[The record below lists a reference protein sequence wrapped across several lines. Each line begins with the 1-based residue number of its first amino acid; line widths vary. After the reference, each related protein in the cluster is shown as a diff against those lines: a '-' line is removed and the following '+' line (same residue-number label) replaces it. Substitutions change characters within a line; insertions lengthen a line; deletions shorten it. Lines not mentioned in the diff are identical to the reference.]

1 MVIKARY
8 KYKFLWTSST
18 FAFLMKKASAILCF
32 TLLIASTNLLA
43 QIPITKDTL
52 KVNGDSVVVTA
63 TRTER
68 KLSNLTVP
76 VTIINAKTIQ
86 QNGALRLTDILKEQ
100 TGLNLTSG
108 FGAGVQLQGLN
119 PDYTIILINGEPLVG
134 RTAGVLDLN
143 RIALGNIKKI
153 EIVKGPSSSLY
164 GSEAM
169 AGVINIITDATNG
182 APLSLGLRY
191 GTYNTL
197 DAHLETK
204 SNTKNLLYQG
214 FYNVYN
220 TDGYSIRPNSNSR
233 VTTPIDRY
241 ATNQQLKWHIGSRT
255 NMVIN
260 TRFTQEKIQN
270 EIAVANNGVTIY
282 SIGKEDIKDL
292 NLSAS
297 LNHQFTNNIK
307 TSLRTYN
314 TTYDAVQNL
323 LTINGLPY
331 RDVLNHNFKR
341 IENQTDWDI
350 NKKLQAVFGIG
361 AVWEGVKSSRYDS
374 EKLRKQ
380 NDIQYAFT
388 QWEWKPSEKFTIIGG
403 LRFDNNSQFAS
414 AFSPKISMLYKVNQQ
429 HQFKLSVGQGFKAPD
444 FRQLFLDFTNAAAGS
459 YSVFGVAQAQ
469 QVIAKLDALGQI
481 GNLFPNYYQL
491 KALKPEYSN
500 GVHFT
505 WDWKINASS
514 TLSVQLFRNDIKN
527 LIESQQVGTY
537 ISGAQIFSYLNIG
550 RAFTTGF
557 EIEGQHKLNTHWT
570 ISGGYQFLV
579 TGDKDQ
585 IAEIK
590 FGTVYTKNNQGYS
603 RLLRL
608 NEYVGLPNTS
618 KHKLQV
624 KLNYNSPKGYYL
636 NVRAIYRSRWAVNN
650 NNGNEVFDIG
660 DVFASGYVALNSAAG
675 KTFKNGMGTQIGI
688 DNIGNYVDATNL
700 PNLPGRTFY
709 ASVKY
714 QFQNNKNK

>member
-1 MVIKARY
+1 
-8 KYKFLWTSST
+8 
-18 FAFLMKKASAILCF
+18 MKKIFYLTTILGFFASSSLF
-32 TLLIASTNLLA
+32 G
-43 QIPITKDTL
+43 QMRFVKDTL
-52 KVNGDSVVVTA
+52 DANGDSVVVTA

-169 AGVINIITDATNG
+169 AGVINIITDAALG
-182 APLSLGLRY
+182 APLSMGIRY

-197 DAHLETK
+197 DANLDTK
-204 SNTKNLLYQG
+204 LSTQKIQYQG
-214 FYNVYN
+214 FYNLYQ

-241 ATNQQLKWHIGSRT
+241 ATTQQLKINLT
-255 NMVIN
+255 NKTSLVFN
-260 TRFTQEKIQN
+260 TRFTKEQIQN
-270 EIAVANNGVTIY
+270 EIAVSNNGVTIY
-282 SIGKEDIKDL
+282 SIGKEDIKDA

-297 LNHQFTNNIK
+297 LNHRFSNQIK
-307 TSLRTYN
+307 TSLRAYA

-341 IENQTDWDI
+341 IENQTDWDLHK
-350 NKKLQAVFGIG
+350 NLQAVFGVG

-374 EKLRKQ
+374 EKVRKQ

-388 QWEWKPSEKFTIIGG
+388 QWEWKPIKKFTFIGG
-403 LRFDNNSQFAS
+403 LRFDRNSQFAS
-414 AFSPKISMLYKVNQQ
+414 ALSPKVSMLYKLNAK
-429 HQFKLSVGQGFKAPD
+429 HQFKLSIGQGFKAPD

-459 YSVFGVAQAQ
+459 YSVFGSAQAQ
-469 QVIAKLDALGQI
+469 QVIARLDELGQI
-481 GNLFPNYYQL
+481 GNLFPSYYQL

-505 WDWKINASS
+505 WDWKVNAKTNLS
-514 TLSVQLFRNDIKN
+514 TQFFRNDIKN

-537 ISGAQIFSYLNIG
+537 ISGAQIYSYLNIG

-557 EIEGQHKLNTHWT
+557 EIEGQHQLNEKWT
-570 ISGGYQFLV
+570 LSGGYQYLV

-590 FGTVYTKNNQGYS
+590 AGTVYTKNSQGYS
-603 RLLRL
+603 RLMQL

-618 KHKLQV
+618 KHKLQFKV
-624 KLNYNSPKGYYL
+624 NYNSPKGYYL
-636 NVRAIYRSRWAVNN
+636 NARAIYRSRWAVNN
-650 NNGNEVFDIG
+650 NNGNEVFDNG
-660 DVFASGYVALNSAAG
+660 DVFASGYMVFNTAAG
-675 KTFKNGMGTQIGI
+675 KAFKNGLSVQAGI
-688 DNIGNYVDATNL
+688 DNVSNYIDAANL
-700 PNLPGRTFY
+700 PNLPGRTMFL
-709 ASVKY
+709 SLKY
-714 QFQNNKNK
+714 QIQHLKK

>member
-1 MVIKARY
+1 
-8 KYKFLWTSST
+8 
-18 FAFLMKKASAILCF
+18 MKKTIY
-32 TLLIASTNLLA
+32 LIGFLGLFQGSNLFA
-43 QIPITKDTL
+43 QLRFVKDTL
-52 KVNGDSVVVTA
+52 EANGDSVVVTA

-169 AGVINIITDATNG
+169 AGVINIITDATVG
-182 APLSLGLRY
+182 SPITMGLRY
-191 GTYNTL
+191 GTYNTI
-197 DAHLETK
+197 DANLETK
-204 SNTKNLLYQG
+204 LNTKQLQYQG
-214 FYNVYN
+214 FYNSYS

-241 ATNQQLKWHIGSRT
+241 ATTQQLKWSPSSNT
-255 NMVIN
+255 SLLLN
-260 TRFTQEKIQN
+260 TRFTKEKIQN
-270 EIAVANNGVTIY
+270 EIAVSNNGITIY
-282 SIGKEDIKDL
+282 SIGKEDINDL
-292 NLSAS
+292 NLSAT
-297 LNHQFTNNIK
+297 LNHRFSKALK
-307 TSLRTYN
+307 TSVRAYT

-341 IENQTDWDI
+341 IENQTDWDVRK
-350 NKKLQAVFGIG
+350 NLQAVIGFG

-374 EKLRKQ
+374 EKVRKQ
-380 NDIQYAFT
+380 NEIQYAFT
-388 QWEWKPSEKFTIIGG
+388 QWEWKPSEKLTLIGG
-403 LRFDNNSQFAS
+403 VRFDQNTQFAS
-414 AFSPKISMLYKVNQQ
+414 AYSPKLSMLYKLNNQ
-429 HQFKLSVGQGFKAPD
+429 HQFRFSIGQGFKAPD

-459 YSVFGVAQAQ
+459 YSVFGSAQAQ

-481 GNLFPNYYQL
+481 GNLFPNYYLL

-500 GVHFT
+500 GLHFT
-505 WDWKINASS
+505 WDWKINMQSS
-514 TLSVQLFRNDIKN
+514 ISVQLFRNDIKN

-537 ISGAQIFSYLNIG
+537 ISGAQIYSYLNIG

-557 EIEGQHKLNTHWT
+557 ELEGQHKINTNWT
-570 ISGGYQFLV
+570 LSGGYQFLQ

-590 FGTVYTKNNQGYS
+590 SGTVYTKNSQGYS
-603 RLLRL
+603 RLMKL

-618 KHKLQV
+618 RHKLQV
-624 KLNYNSPKGYYL
+624 KINYNSPKGYYL
-636 NVRAIYRSRWAVNN
+636 NARAIYRSRWAVNN
-650 NNGNEVFDIG
+650 NNGNEVFDNG

-675 KTFKNGMGTQIGI
+675 KTFKNGIVFQVGI
-688 DNIGNYVDATNL
+688 DNITNYIDAANL

-709 ASVKY
+709 TSIKY
-714 QFQNNKNK
+714 QLQNNKNK

>member
-1 MVIKARY
+1 
-8 KYKFLWTSST
+8 
-18 FAFLMKKASAILCF
+18 MKKSSYFFLLFGLLYGTAS
-32 TLLIASTNLLA
+32 NA
-43 QIPITKDTL
+43 QTGIIKDTL
-52 KVNGDSVVVTA
+52 EANGDSVVVTA

-169 AGVINIITDATNG
+169 AGVINIITDASYG
-182 APLSLGLRY
+182 APITVGLRY

-197 DAHLETK
+197 DANLETK
-204 SNTKNLLYQG
+204 LNTKNVLYQG
-214 FYNVYN
+214 FYNVYS

-241 ATNQQLKWHIGSRT
+241 STTQQLKLNISTKT
-255 NMVIN
+255 NLVFN
-260 TRFTQEKIQN
+260 TRFTKEQIQN

-282 SIGKEDIKDL
+282 SIGKESIKDA

-297 LNHQFTNNIK
+297 LNHRFSTTLK
-307 TSLRTYN
+307 TSIRAYT

-323 LTINGLPY
+323 VTINGLPY

-350 NKKLQAVFGIG
+350 QKKLQAVFGIG

-374 EKLRKQ
+374 EQIRKQ
-380 NDIQYAFT
+380 NEIQYAFT
-388 QWEWKPSEKFTIIGG
+388 QWEWKPTEKFTLIGG
-403 LRFDNNSQFAS
+403 LRFDNNTQFAS
-414 AFSPKISMLYKVNQQ
+414 ALSPKASMLYKLNPQ
-429 HQFKLSVGQGFKAPD
+429 HQFKLSIGQGFKAPD

-481 GNLFPNYYQL
+481 GNLFPSYYQL

-505 WDWKINASS
+505 WDWKINTRSNV
-514 TLSVQLFRNDIKN
+514 SVQFFRNDIKN

-537 ISGAQIFSYLNIG
+537 ISGAQIYSYLNIG

-557 EIEGQHKLNTHWT
+557 ELEGQHQLNKTLT
-570 ISGGYQFLV
+570 LSGGYQYLV

-590 FGTVYTKNNQGYS
+590 SGTVYTKNSQGYS
-603 RLLRL
+603 RLLKL

-636 NVRAIYRSRWAVNN
+636 NVRTIYRSRWAVNN
-650 NNGNEVFDIG
+650 NNGNEVFDNG
-660 DVFASGYVALNSAAG
+660 DVFASGYVAINSAAG
-675 KTFKNGMGTQIGI
+675 KTFKNGLNIQAGI
-688 DNIGNYVDATNL
+688 DNITNYIDAANL
-700 PNLPGRTFY
+700 PNLPGRTLY
-709 ASVKY
+709 MSVKY
-714 QFQNNKNK
+714 QIQNRTKKF

>member
-1 MVIKARY
+1 MFGQMR
-8 KYKFLWTSST
+8 
-18 FAFLMKKASAILCF
+18 FA
-32 TLLIASTNLLA
+32 
-43 QIPITKDTL
+43 KDTL
-52 KVNGDSVVVTA
+52 DTNGDSVVVTA

-169 AGVINIITDATNG
+169 AGVINIITDAAFG
-182 APLSLGLRY
+182 APLSMGIRY

-197 DAHLETK
+197 DANLDTK
-204 SNTKNLLYQG
+204 LSNQKIQYQG
-214 FYNVYN
+214 FYNLYQ

-241 ATNQQLKWHIGSRT
+241 ATTQQLKLNLSNKT
-255 NMVIN
+255 SLVFNS
-260 TRFTQEKIQN
+260 RFTKEQIQN
-270 EIAVANNGVTIY
+270 EIAVSNNGVTIY
-282 SIGKEDIKDL
+282 SIGKEDIKDA

-297 LNHQFTNNIK
+297 LNHRFSNQIK
-307 TSLRTYN
+307 TSLRAYA

-341 IENQTDWDI
+341 IENQTDWDLHK
-350 NKKLQAVFGIG
+350 NLQAVFGVG

-374 EKLRKQ
+374 EKVRKQ

-388 QWEWKPSEKFTIIGG
+388 QWEWKPIKKFTFIGG
-403 LRFDNNSQFAS
+403 LRFDRNSQFAS
-414 AFSPKISMLYKVNQQ
+414 ALSPKVSMLYKLNAK
-429 HQFKLSVGQGFKAPD
+429 HQFKLSIGQGFKAPD

-459 YSVFGVAQAQ
+459 YSVFGSAQAQ
-469 QVIAKLDALGQI
+469 QVIARLDALGQI
-481 GNLFPNYYQL
+481 GNLFPSYYQL

-505 WDWKINASS
+505 WDWKVNAKTNLSS
-514 TLSVQLFRNDIKN
+514 QFFRNDIKN

-537 ISGAQIFSYLNIG
+537 ISGAQIYSYLNIG

-557 EIEGQHKLNTHWT
+557 EIEGQRQLNEKWT
-570 ISGGYQFLV
+570 LSGGYQYLV

-590 FGTVYTKNNQGYS
+590 AGTVYTKNSQGYS
-603 RLLRL
+603 RLMQL

-618 KHKLQV
+618 KHKVQFKV
-624 KLNYNSPKGYYL
+624 NYNSPKGYYL
-636 NVRAIYRSRWAVNN
+636 NARAIYRSRWAVNN
-650 NNGNEVFDIG
+650 NNGNEVFDNG
-660 DVFASGYVALNSAAG
+660 DVFASGYMVFNTAAG
-675 KTFKNGMGTQIGI
+675 KAFKNGLSVQAGI
-688 DNIGNYVDATNL
+688 DNVSNYIDAANL
-700 PNLPGRTFY
+700 PNLPGRTMFL
-709 ASVKY
+709 SLKY
-714 QFQNNKNK
+714 QIQHLKK

>member
-1 MVIKARY
+1 
-8 KYKFLWTSST
+8 
-18 FAFLMKKASAILCF
+18 MKKSIYLTAILGLF
-32 TLLIASTNLLA
+32 ASNSLFG
-43 QIPITKDTL
+43 QMRFVKDTL
-52 KVNGDSVVVTA
+52 DANGDSVVVTA

-169 AGVINIITDATNG
+169 AGVINIITDAAFG
-182 APLSLGLRY
+182 APLSMGIRY

-197 DAHLETK
+197 DANLDTK
-204 SNTKNLLYQG
+204 LSTQKIQYQG
-214 FYNVYN
+214 FYNLYQ

-241 ATNQQLKWHIGSRT
+241 ATTQQLKLNLSNKT
-255 NMVIN
+255 NLVFN
-260 TRFTQEKIQN
+260 SRFTKEQIQN
-270 EIAVANNGVTIY
+270 EIAVSNNGVTIY
-282 SIGKEDIKDL
+282 SIGKEDIKDA

-297 LNHQFTNNIK
+297 LNHRFSNQLK
-307 TSLRTYN
+307 TSLRAYA

-341 IENQTDWDI
+341 FENQTDWDLHK
-350 NKKLQAVFGIG
+350 NLQAVFGVG

-374 EKLRKQ
+374 ESVRKQ

-388 QWEWKPSEKFTIIGG
+388 QWEWKPIEKFTFIGG
-403 LRFDNNSQFAS
+403 LRFDRNSQFAS
-414 AFSPKISMLYKVNQQ
+414 AMSPKVSMLYKLNTK
-429 HQFKLSVGQGFKAPD
+429 HQFKLSIGQGFKAPD

-459 YSVFGVAQAQ
+459 YSVFGSAQAQ
-469 QVIAKLDALGQI
+469 QVIARLDALGQI
-481 GNLFPNYYQL
+481 GNLFPSYYQL

-505 WDWKINASS
+505 WDWKVNARTNLS
-514 TLSVQLFRNDIKN
+514 TQFFRNDIKN

-537 ISGAQIFSYLNIG
+537 ISGAQIYSYLNIG

-557 EIEGQHKLNTHWT
+557 EVEGQHQLNEKWT
-570 ISGGYQFLV
+570 LSGGYQYLV

-590 FGTVYTKNNQGYS
+590 AGTVYTKNSQGYS
-603 RLLRL
+603 RLMQL

-618 KHKLQV
+618 KHKFQFKV
-624 KLNYNSPKGYYL
+624 NYNSPKGYYL
-636 NVRAIYRSRWAVNN
+636 NARAIYRSRWAVNN
-650 NNGNEVFDIG
+650 NNGNEVFDNG
-660 DVFASGYVALNSAAG
+660 DVFASGYMVFNTAAG
-675 KTFKNGMGTQIGI
+675 KAFKNGLSVQAGI
-688 DNIGNYVDATNL
+688 DNISNYIDAANL
-700 PNLPGRTFY
+700 PNLPGRTMFL
-709 ASVKY
+709 SLKY
-714 QFQNNKNK
+714 QIPNFNK

>member
-1 MVIKARY
+1 
-8 KYKFLWTSST
+8 
-18 FAFLMKKASAILCF
+18 MKKTIY
-32 TLLIASTNLLA
+32 LIGFLGLFQGSNLFA
-43 QIPITKDTL
+43 QLRFVKDTL
-52 KVNGDSVVVTA
+52 EANGDSVVVTA

-169 AGVINIITDATNG
+169 AGVINIITDATVG
-182 APLSLGLRY
+182 SPITMGLRY
-191 GTYNTL
+191 GTYNTI
-197 DAHLETK
+197 DANLETK
-204 SNTKNLLYQG
+204 LNTKQLQYQG
-214 FYNVYN
+214 FYNSYS

-241 ATNQQLKWHIGSRT
+241 ATTQQLKWSPSSNT
-255 NMVIN
+255 SLLLN
-260 TRFTQEKIQN
+260 TRFTKEKIQN
-270 EIAVANNGVTIY
+270 EIAVSNNGITIY
-282 SIGKEDIKDL
+282 SIGKEDINDL
-292 NLSAS
+292 NLSAT
-297 LNHQFTNNIK
+297 LNHRFSKALK
-307 TSLRTYN
+307 TSVRAYT

-341 IENQTDWDI
+341 IENQTDWDVRK
-350 NKKLQAVFGIG
+350 NLQAVIGFG
-361 AVWEGVKSSRYDS
+361 AVLEGVKSSRYDS
-374 EKLRKQ
+374 EKVRKQ
-380 NDIQYAFT
+380 NEIQYAFT
-388 QWEWKPSEKFTIIGG
+388 QWEWKPSEKLTLIGG
-403 LRFDNNSQFAS
+403 VRFDQNTQFAS
-414 AFSPKISMLYKVNQQ
+414 AYSPKLSMLYKLNTQ
-429 HQFKLSVGQGFKAPD
+429 HQFRFSIGQGFKAPD

-459 YSVFGVAQAQ
+459 YSVFGSAQAQ

-481 GNLFPNYYQL
+481 GNLFPNYYLL

-500 GVHFT
+500 GLHFT
-505 WDWKINASS
+505 WDWKINMQSS
-514 TLSVQLFRNDIKN
+514 ISVQLFRNDIKN

-537 ISGAQIFSYLNIG
+537 ISGAQIYSYLNIG

-557 EIEGQHKLNTHWT
+557 ELEGQHKINTNWT
-570 ISGGYQFLV
+570 LSGGYQFLQ

-590 FGTVYTKNNQGYS
+590 SGTVYTKNSQGYS
-603 RLLRL
+603 RLMKL

-618 KHKLQV
+618 RHKLQV
-624 KLNYNSPKGYYL
+624 KINYNSPKGYYL
-636 NVRAIYRSRWAVNN
+636 NARAIYRSRWAVNN
-650 NNGNEVFDIG
+650 NNGNEVFDNG

-675 KTFKNGMGTQIGI
+675 KTFKNGIGFQVGI
-688 DNIGNYVDATNL
+688 DNITNYIDAANL

-709 ASVKY
+709 TSIKY
-714 QFQNNKNK
+714 QLQNNKNK

>member
-1 MVIKARY
+1 
-8 KYKFLWTSST
+8 
-18 FAFLMKKASAILCF
+18 MKKSIYLIAILGF
-32 TLLIASTNLLA
+32 FASSSLFG
-43 QIPITKDTL
+43 QMRFVKDTL
-52 KVNGDSVVVTA
+52 DANGDSVVVTA

-169 AGVINIITDATNG
+169 AGVINIITDAAFG
-182 APLSLGLRY
+182 APLSMGIRY

-197 DAHLETK
+197 DANLDTK
-204 SNTKNLLYQG
+204 LSTQKIQYQG
-214 FYNVYN
+214 FYNLYQ

-241 ATNQQLKWHIGSRT
+241 ATTQQLKINLT
-255 NMVIN
+255 NKTSLVFN
-260 TRFTQEKIQN
+260 TRFTKEQIQN
-270 EIAVANNGVTIY
+270 EIAVSNNGVTIY
-282 SIGKEDIKDL
+282 SIGKEDIKDA

-297 LNHQFTNNIK
+297 LNHRFSNQLK
-307 TSLRTYN
+307 TSIRAYA

-341 IENQTDWDI
+341 IENQTDWDLHK
-350 NKKLQAVFGIG
+350 NLQAVFGVG

-374 EKLRKQ
+374 EKVRKQ

-388 QWEWKPSEKFTIIGG
+388 QWEWKPIKKFTFIGG
-403 LRFDNNSQFAS
+403 LRFDRNSQFAS
-414 AFSPKISMLYKVNQQ
+414 ALSPKVSMLYKLNAK
-429 HQFKLSVGQGFKAPD
+429 HQFKLSIGQGFKAPD

-459 YSVFGVAQAQ
+459 YSVFGSAQAQ
-469 QVIAKLDALGQI
+469 QVIARLDALGQI
-481 GNLFPNYYQL
+481 GNLFPSYYQL

-505 WDWKINASS
+505 WDWKVNARTNIS
-514 TLSVQLFRNDIKN
+514 TQFFRNDIKN

-537 ISGAQIFSYLNIG
+537 ISGAQIYSYLNIG

-557 EIEGQHKLNTHWT
+557 EVEGQHQLNEKWT
-570 ISGGYQFLV
+570 LSGGYQYLV

-590 FGTVYTKNNQGYS
+590 AGTVYTKNSQGYS
-603 RLLRL
+603 RLMQL

-618 KHKLQV
+618 KHKIQFKV
-624 KLNYNSPKGYYL
+624 NYNSPKGYYL
-636 NVRAIYRSRWAVNN
+636 NARAIYRSRWAVNN
-650 NNGNEVFDIG
+650 NNGNEVFDNG
-660 DVFASGYVALNSAAG
+660 DVFASGYMVFNTAAG
-675 KTFKNGMGTQIGI
+675 KAFKNGLSVQAGI
-688 DNIGNYVDATNL
+688 DNVSNYIDAANL
-700 PNLPGRTFY
+700 PNLPGRTMFL
-709 ASVKY
+709 SLKY
-714 QFQNNKNK
+714 QIQHFKK

>member
-1 MVIKARY
+1 
-8 KYKFLWTSST
+8 
-18 FAFLMKKASAILCF
+18 MKKSSYFFLLFGLLYATAS
-32 TLLIASTNLLA
+32 NA
-43 QIPITKDTL
+43 QTGIVKDTL
-52 KVNGDSVVVTA
+52 EANGDSVVVTA

-86 QNGALRLTDILKEQ
+86 QNGALRLTDILREQ

-119 PDYTIILINGEPLVG
+119 PDYTIVLINGEPLVG

-169 AGVINIITDATNG
+169 AGVINIITDASYG
-182 APLSLGLRY
+182 APMTLGLRY

-197 DAHLETK
+197 DANLETK
-204 SNTKNLLYQG
+204 LNAKNVLYQG
-214 FYNVYN
+214 FYNLYS

-241 ATNQQLKWHIGSRT
+241 STTQQLKLNLSTKT
-255 NMVIN
+255 NLVFN
-260 TRFTQEKIQN
+260 TRFTKEQIQN
-270 EIAVANNGVTIY
+270 EIAVSNNGVTIY
-282 SIGKEDIKDL
+282 SIGKESIKDA

-297 LNHQFTNNIK
+297 LNHRFSTTLK
-307 TSLRTYN
+307 TSIRAYT

-323 LTINGLPY
+323 VTINGLPY
-331 RDVLNHNFKR
+331 RDVLNHQFKR
-341 IENQTDWDI
+341 LENQTDWDVHK
-350 NKKLQAVFGIG
+350 NLQAVFGIG

-374 EKLRKQ
+374 EQIRKQ
-380 NDIQYAFT
+380 NEIQYAFT
-388 QWEWKPSEKFTIIGG
+388 QWEWKPTEKFTLIGG
-403 LRFDNNSQFAS
+403 LRLDNNTQFAS
-414 AFSPKISMLYKVNQQ
+414 ALSPKVSMLYKLNPQ
-429 HQFKLSVGQGFKAPD
+429 HQFKLSIGQGFKAPD

-481 GNLFPNYYQL
+481 GNLFPSYYQL

-505 WDWKINASS
+505 WDWKINTRSNV
-514 TLSVQLFRNDIKN
+514 SVQFFRNDIKN

-537 ISGAQIFSYLNIG
+537 ISGAQIYSYLNIG
-550 RAFTTGF
+550 RAFTTGI
-557 EIEGQHKLNTHWT
+557 ELEGQHKLNQSLTL
-570 ISGGYQFLV
+570 SGGYQYLV

-590 FGTVYTKNNQGYS
+590 SGTVYTKNSQGYS

-636 NVRAIYRSRWAVNN
+636 NVRTIYRSRWAVNN
-650 NNGNEVFDIG
+650 NNGNEVFDNG
-660 DVFASGYVALNSAAG
+660 DVFASGYVAINSAAG
-675 KTFKNGMGTQIGI
+675 KTFKNGLNIQAGI
-688 DNIGNYVDATNL
+688 DNITNYIDAANL
-700 PNLPGRTFY
+700 PNLPGRTLY
-709 ASVKY
+709 MSVKY
-714 QFQNNKNK
+714 QIQNRTKKF

>member
-1 MVIKARY
+1 
-8 KYKFLWTSST
+8 
-18 FAFLMKKASAILCF
+18 MKKAIY
-32 TLLIASTNLLA
+32 LIGFLGLFQGSNLFA
-43 QIPITKDTL
+43 QLRFVKDTL
-52 KVNGDSVVVTA
+52 EANGDSVVVTA

-86 QNGALRLTDILKEQ
+86 QNGSLRLTDILKEQ

-119 PDYTIILINGEPLVG
+119 PDYTIILVNGEPLVG

-169 AGVINIITDATNG
+169 AGVINIITDATMG
-182 APLSLGLRY
+182 APLTIGLRY
-191 GTYNTL
+191 GTYNTV
-197 DAHLETK
+197 DANLETK
-204 SNTKNLLYQG
+204 LTTKQLQYQG
-214 FYNVYN
+214 FYNSYS

-241 ATNQQLKWHIGSRT
+241 STTQQLKWDLSPKT
-255 NMVIN
+255 NLLLN
-260 TRFTQEKIQN
+260 TRYTKDKIQN
-270 EIAVANNGVTIY
+270 EIAVSNNGITIY
-282 SIGKEDIKDL
+282 SIGKEDINDL
-292 NLSAS
+292 NLSAT
-297 LNHQFTNNIK
+297 LNHRFSKALK
-307 TSLRTYN
+307 TSVRAYT

-341 IENQTDWDI
+341 IENQIDWDVQK
-350 NKKLQAVFGIG
+350 NLQAVIGFG

-374 EKLRKQ
+374 EKVRKQ
-380 NDIQYAFT
+380 NEIQYAFT
-388 QWEWKPSEKFTIIGG
+388 QWEWKPSEKLTLIGG
-403 LRFDNNSQFAS
+403 VRFDQNTQFAS
-414 AFSPKISMLYKVNQQ
+414 AYSPKLSMLYKLNTQ
-429 HQFKLSVGQGFKAPD
+429 HQFRFSIGQGFKAPD

-459 YSVFGVAQAQ
+459 YSVFGSAQAQ

-481 GNLFPNYYQL
+481 GNLFPNYYLL

-500 GVHFT
+500 GLHFT
-505 WDWKINASS
+505 WDWKINTQSS
-514 TLSVQLFRNDIKN
+514 ISVQLFRNDIKN

-537 ISGAQIFSYLNIG
+537 ISGAQIYSYLNIG

-557 EIEGQHKLNTHWT
+557 ELEGQHKINTNWT
-570 ISGGYQFLV
+570 LSGGYQYLQ

-590 FGTVYTKNNQGYS
+590 SGTVYTKNSQGYS
-603 RLLRL
+603 RLMKL

-624 KLNYNSPKGYYL
+624 KINYNSPKGYYL
-636 NVRAIYRSRWAVNN
+636 NARAIYRSRWAVNN
-650 NNGNEVFDIG
+650 NNGNEVFDNG

-675 KTFKNGMGTQIGI
+675 KTFKNGIGVQVGM
-688 DNIGNYVDATNL
+688 DNITNYIDAANL

-709 ASVKY
+709 ISIKY
-714 QFQNNKNK
+714 QLQNNKNK